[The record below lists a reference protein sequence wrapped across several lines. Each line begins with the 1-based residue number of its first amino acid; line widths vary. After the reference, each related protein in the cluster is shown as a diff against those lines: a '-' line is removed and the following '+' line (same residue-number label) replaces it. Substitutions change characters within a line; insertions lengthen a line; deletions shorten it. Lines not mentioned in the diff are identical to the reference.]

1 MNVIRVISLMLGLCV
16 MPTADAL
23 SWHELWTT
31 PDQRAK
37 RLMDEGHYAKAAQTF
52 QRADWRAVAAYRA
65 GDYQQAA
72 QYDGALHSADGL
84 YNAGN
89 ALAKQGKLPQAI
101 AAYDKALA
109 QDPRHQDAL
118 FNRKLVQA
126 LLDKQPQK
134 SPPQQQKDKPQSDS
148 SSTSNSPQSQ
158 DKNDASMPPKSPQ
171 EKDPATSNSPQDKAP
186 PKKQPDA
193 KPAANAPPA
202 TSKKA
207 QQADKTGPEKREQQ
221 HANEQWLR
229 LIPDDPGGLLREKFL
244 RDHLKRHGED
254 AS

>member
-1 MNVIRVISLMLGLCV
+1 MNVIRVISLILGLCV
-16 MPTADAL
+16 MPTANAL
-23 SWHELWTT
+23 SWSDLWTT
-31 PDQRAK
+31 RDQRAK

-72 QYDGALHSADGL
+72 QYDGALHTADGL

-89 ALAKQGKLPQAI
+89 ALAKQGKLPEAI

-134 SPPQQQKDKPQSDS
+134 SPPEQQKDKPQSDS
-148 SSTSNSPQSQ
+148 SSTQKQSPSQ
-158 DKNDASMPPKSPQ
+158 DKNDAPMPPKSSQ
-171 EKDPATSNSPQDKAP
+171 DKEPAASKSPQDKSP
-186 PKKQPDA
+186 PQKQPDA
-193 KPAANAPPA
+193 QPAKSPPTAP
-202 TSKKA
+202 KKA
-207 QQADKTGPEKREQQ
+207 QQEDKTSPEKREQQ

-254 AS
+254 AL